1 MSIEILDKDFIK
13 KVVSCMQNEK
23 IIDKDHVECPLYGEV
38 VDIEDCVDIHDV
50 VHRIRIPS
58 ILPKKILEIE
68 NFREICWNCPH
79 HHFG

>member
-1 MSIEILDKDFIK
+1 MSTEILDKDFIK

-23 IIDKDHVECPLYGEV
+23 IIDDDHVECPLYGEV

-58 ILPKKILEIE
+58 ILPKEILMV
-68 NFREICWNCPH
+68 F
-79 HHFG
+79 